1 MKTLYSCLF
10 LSLALVSGTCSA
22 QWLWIDAN
30 GTKVYSDQAPPS
42 GIPDKNVLKRPNAQ
56 AYTAP
61 TTSPSSSAAD
71 KKEGLTAK
79 NAASATSSSQE
90 TKQLEAQKALLEKQ
104 KAAKAERC
112 KYAKQELA
120 GLRSG
125 ARIAVFNDK
134 GEREFMDDKKR
145 AEEVKNKQK
154 VVETDC

>member
-1 MKTLYSCLF
+1 MKTLYSRLF

-56 AYTAP
+56 SYTAQESS
-61 TTSPSSSAAD
+61 TTSATTD
-71 KKEGLTAK
+71 KKEGANAK
-79 NAASATSSSQE
+79 NAASSASSTQE
-90 TKQLEAQKALLEKQ
+90 AKALEAQKALLEKQ

-112 KYAKQELA
+112 KFAKQELA

-145 AEEVKNKQK
+145 AEEMKNKQK
-154 VVETDC
+154 VVDSDC

>member
-1 MKTLYSCLF
+1 M
-10 LSLALVSGTCSA
+10 
-22 QWLWIDAN
+22 
-30 GTKVYSDQAPPS
+30 
-42 GIPDKNVLKRPNAQ
+42 
-56 AYTAP
+56 
-61 TTSPSSSAAD
+61 
-71 KKEGLTAK
+71 
-79 NAASATSSSQE
+79 
-90 TKQLEAQKALLEKQ
+90 LEKQ